1 MSDFTDL
8 RQQILD
14 NYFFQASHESDPYI
28 MIAKISTTD
37 FQAWVIDKSF
47 NNNDRVAGMA
57 GSDPEAALHNLL
69 VRTCERAAVVL
80 IDESNRGSGSTSD
93 AGA

>member
-1 MSDFTDL
+1 
-8 RQQILD
+8 
-14 NYFFQASHESDPYI
+14 
-28 MIAKISTTD
+28 MIAKISDID

-57 GSDPEAALHNLL
+57 GSNPEAALHNLL
-69 VRTCERAAVVL
+69 IRTCERAAVVL
-80 IDESNRGSGSTSD
+80 IDESNRGSGATSD